1 MIPASIMSSL
11 ETIGEE
17 QILAAQ
23 GEQEIARLIA
33 QRVAS
38 AFRRLR
44 RRVDVSP
51 LGWNRAH

>member
-23 GEQEIARLIA
+23 GQQEIARLIA
-33 QRVAS
+33 QMVAS